1 MLGTP
6 DLPHSPNA
14 GDTQA
19 RRVTIVRSHKPIFWL
34 AIAVALLLAAG
45 GGLLLSDVGRRT
57 HTPPP
62 SALGILEGVRA
73 EVIPAENSPSGYGP
87 AFNYAGYETLLEWN
101 REDRVNAALAAD
113 FESLNVS
120 LQCCDFAAPSADESK
135 NCGCG
140 HHQALYGLSKR
151 LLLESYSRA
160 ETQAEIGRWAAYMY
174 PKETLQAEME
184 RRAFTDPAVNRALQE
199 LKAKGEC

>member
-6 DLPHSPNA
+6 DLPPSPDA
-14 GDTQA
+14 GDTEA
-19 RRVTIVRSHKPIFWL
+19 RHTTLVRSRKPIFWL
-34 AIAVALLLAAG
+34 ATTLALLLAAG
-45 GGLLLSDVGRRT
+45 SGLLLLDIGRRT
-57 HTPPP
+57 LRPAP
-62 SALGILEGVRA
+62 SPLEILERVRA
-73 EVIPAENSPSGYGP
+73 EVIPTENSPTGYGP
-87 AFNYAGYETLLEWN
+87 AFNYAGYQTLLEWN
-101 REDRVNAALAAD
+101 RDDRVNPALAAD

-120 LQCCDFAAPSADESK
+120 LPCCDFAAPSAEESK

-184 RRAFTDPAVNRALQE
+184 RRALTDPAVNRALQE